1 MPERNVLSWKNSD
14 LPDRAFGSTA
24 VSEEKNIFRA
34 EKFSRVSESSC
45 RSGRRR
51 RRRGKTH
58 RSEIRSESDLLSV
71 VPGSCPGWIAAPRP
85 LEAGDS
91 LSIQHAAAHPWFCT
105 RARLNAY
112 PAENSRTCNHLHEE
126 APAIVRFHRFRLYF
140 HHSCLSIESS

>member
-1 MPERNVLSWKNSD
+1 MGGPERNVLSWKNGD

-58 RSEIRSESDLLSV
+58 RPEIRSESDLLSV

-85 LEAGDS
+85 AEAGDS

-112 PAENSRTCNHLHEE
+112 PAETAAHATICMKRLRLQTC
-126 APAIVRFHRFRLYF
+126 V
-140 HHSCLSIESS
+140 SIDLCCISIIHVFL